1 MVSRHSAFYSPLI
14 TTIAGGFL
22 ARRGIKADYDI
33 LSPGQRSSELIRDGA
48 VDVMQSA
55 VSSNWKP
62 MERGESP
69 LPLHFAQ
76 INQRDG
82 FFLVARERDAG
93 RGPNGVREKRAEHE
107 PSPMREPD
115 SAREPVAPREENA
128 APEPDAASGSDA
140 AFDWRQL
147 GGQTVLADHAAQPL
161 VMLKYA
167 ARLNGVEWAQVDAID
182 AGSPAEMVSAF
193 REGRGDYVHLQS
205 PAAHQLQCEG
215 VGHVVA
221 SVGAAMPPVAF
232 SSLCCSREFARNEN
246 FLWFLEA
253 YSEAREWV
261 RTTPAAEVARTEANF
276 FMGRSIDSLTAAV
289 KSYQELGC
297 WEGSLE
303 ITRDLYEQA
312 LNVFEAEGA
321 IARRY
326 PYEEVC
332 LVPL

>member
-33 LSPGQRSSELIRDGA
+33 LAPGQRSSELIRDGA

-82 FFLVARERDAG
+82 FFLVAREAN
-93 RGPNGVREKRAEHE
+93 GP
-107 PSPMREPD
+107 
-115 SAREPVAPREENA
+115 
-128 APEPDAASGSDA
+128 
-140 AFDWRQL
+140 FDWRQL
-147 GGQTVLADHAAQPL
+147 AGQSVLADHAAQPL

-167 ARLNGVEWAQVDAID
+167 ARLNGVEWAQVDAVD

-193 REGRGDYVHLQS
+193 REGRGAYVHLQS

-215 VGHVVA
+215 AGYVVA

-289 KSYQELGC
+289 RSYQELGC

>member
-33 LSPGQRSSELIRDGA
+33 LAPGQRSSELIRDGA

-82 FFLVARERDAG
+82 FFLVARERDGTHGTATG
-93 RGPNGVREKRAEHE
+93 L
-107 PSPMREPD
+107 EPD
-115 SAREPVAPREENA
+115 A
-128 APEPDAASGSDA
+128 APEPAVAREPNAARAPG

-147 GGQTVLADHAAQPL
+147 AGQTVLADHAAQPL
-161 VMLKYA
+161 VMLRYA
-167 ARLNGVEWAQVDAID
+167 ARLNGVEWAQVDAVD

-193 REGRGDYVHLQS
+193 REGRGAYVHLQS

-215 VGHVVA
+215 AGYVVA
-221 SVGAAMPPVAF
+221 SVGASMPPVAF

-289 KSYQELGC
+289 RSYQELGC